1 VLRRNRFLTGVYNEE
16 LGVKDV
22 TWVHPAGSEMTED
35 NWKDGGLRCIGML
48 IDGRA
53 QVSGVRERGSNATL
67 LLIFNSSHESV
78 QFVLPPPVDGN
89 GWQLQLDSNDSSQVG
104 QVFQP
109 GVPRDIADRSVS
121 VFLMH

>member
-1 VLRRNRFLTGVYNEE
+1 
-16 LGVKDV
+16 
-22 TWVHPAGSEMTED
+22 
-35 NWKDGGLRCIGML
+35 L

-67 LLIFNSSHESV
+67 LLIFNSSHEPV

-89 GWQLQLDSNDSSQVG
+89 SWQLQLSSNDSSQVG
-104 QVFQP
+104 QVFQA
-109 GVPRDIADRSVS
+109 GVPREITDRSVS